1 MSPSNKDS
9 RGIDALD
16 EKFTFYET
24 YGIQEY
30 YIYDP
35 DDLTLAGWQRQG
47 DHLTPILLMSNWVS
61 PLLGIRFDWVAGQEL
76 VLFRP
81 DGQKFLSPVE
91 LDQLL
96 QQSKIHVWQEQQRA
110 EQERKRADRLA
121 ERLRALGVDPDDEF

>member
-1 MSPSNKDS
+1 
-9 RGIDALD
+9 
-16 EKFTFYET
+16 
-24 YGIQEY
+24 
-30 YIYDP
+30 
-35 DDLTLAGWQRQG
+35 
-47 DHLTPILLMSNWVS
+47 VS

-96 QQSKIHVWQEQQRA
+96 QQSKIQVWQEQQRVIQEGQRA

-121 ERLRALGVDPDDEF
+121 ERLRALGIDPDDEF

>member
-1 MSPSNKDS
+1 
-9 RGIDALD
+9 
-16 EKFTFYET
+16 
-24 YGIQEY
+24 
-30 YIYDP
+30 
-35 DDLTLAGWQRQG
+35 
-47 DHLTPILLMSNWVS
+47 MSNWVS

-96 QQSKIHVWQEQQRA
+96 QQSKIQVWQEQQRA

-121 ERLRALGVDPDDEF
+121 ERLRALGIDPDDEF